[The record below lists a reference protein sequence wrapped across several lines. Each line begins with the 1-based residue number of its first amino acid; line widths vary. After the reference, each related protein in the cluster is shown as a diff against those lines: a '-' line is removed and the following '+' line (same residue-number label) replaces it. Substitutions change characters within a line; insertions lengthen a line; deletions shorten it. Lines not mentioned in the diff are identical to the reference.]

1 MPLRRLLATTVLA
14 MSAILCSAGD
24 PVPTQP
30 QAAAE
35 SAPQGVQPR
44 GGELSPLAAAF
55 DGAQT
60 LRDVEKQLSFGPR
73 IPGSKAHGRQVE
85 WMVKEL
91 TAAGWEVEV
100 WEGGM
105 WTPSLLRRQVPI
117 YNVIA
122 RWKTDRPRR
131 LFFSAHFDTRPY
143 ADAPASPPAE
153 RNLPVPGAN
162 DGASGVAVL
171 LGMARAIAKHPPQ
184 NVGVFLVFHDC
195 EDLGSNMPTT
205 GRSHPYKEFAVGAER
220 LSNAW
225 KPHERFEAGVNL
237 DLVGEKASPL
247 FMKEQYSLTRVPELV
262 GEYWAIGEKR
272 FPELFSSE
280 VMGIVTDDH
289 VPYLINNLP
298 VINVIDLD
306 YAEWHT
312 VRDNLDAVSA
322 ETMQKTGI
330 VALEFISQRDS
341 KPSEKP

>member
-1 MPLRRLLATTVLA
+1 MHLCRFLATAVLTLA
-14 MSAILCSAGD
+14 ATMPAADDPAAG
-24 PVPTQP
+24 PPS
-30 QAAAE
+30 QAPSGAVAV
-35 SAPQGVQPR
+35 AG
-44 GGELSPLAAAF
+44 LSPLAAAF
-55 DGAQT
+55 DGPQT
-60 LRDVEKQLSFGPR
+60 MRDVEKQLSFGAR

-91 TAAGWEVEV
+91 AAAGWQVEV
-100 WEGGM
+100 WEGGT
-105 WTPSLLRRQVPI
+105 WTPSLLGRPVPI
-117 YNVIA
+117 YNVVA
-122 RWKTDRPRR
+122 RWRTDRPRR

-153 RNLPVPGAN
+153 RNLPVPGGN

-184 NVGVFLVFHDC
+184 NVGIFLVFHDC
-195 EDLGSNMPTT
+195 EDLGSQTPAAN
-205 GRSHPYKEFAVGAER
+205 RHPYKEFAVGAQR
-220 LSNAW
+220 LADAW

-247 FMKEQYSLTRVPELV
+247 FRKEQYSVTRLPELV
-262 GEYWAIGEKR
+262 EEFWGVGQR
-272 FPELFSSE
+272 HFPELFSSE
-280 VMGIVTDDH
+280 VTGIVTDDH

-312 VRDNLDAVSA
+312 VRDDAAAVSA

-341 KPSEKP
+341 KPAEKP